1 MSFTGKGTPTSDKK
15 LTLAKAT
22 SLNPNAAEF
31 VPFAL
36 RSPSGSTSSTDA
48 AKLSNSTTTL
58 GKAVLDRSESSVS
71 NNSDDEAHQYW
82 RRQLPDDITPD
93 FNFVGEEDS
102 HGVSSLPFSRLSISD
117 VNEASIF
124 PASTGSGFMLKDQQ
138 EFSPRVNG
146 TSFAEKTGY
155 PITSFNED
163 ASPTS
168 FHLPAKPWDKP
179 SLTNDQPFGNIRE
192 GPHYNGNSGNSF
204 FADMT
209 NEQPFFEADVNPLE
223 FLASQFP
230 GFAAES
236 VAEVYYANGG
246 DLNLTIEMLTQLEV
260 WFTFLILMDTVA
272 YNCIYFK
279 KAIAFLI
286 FKT

>member
-1 MSFTGKGTPTSDKK
+1 MSLSGKGTPTSDKK
-15 LTLAKAT
+15 PTLTKAT

-48 AKLSNSTTTL
+48 SKFANSTTIL
-58 GKAVLDRSESSVS
+58 GKAVLDRSESSAS

-93 FNFVGEEDS
+93 FNVMGEDDP
-102 HGVSSLPFSRLSISD
+102 HGISTLPFSRLSVTD

-124 PASTGSGFMLKDQQ
+124 PASTGSGFLLKDQQ
-138 EFSPRVNG
+138 ELSPSHING
-146 TSFAEKTGY
+146 TSFVEKTVY
-155 PITSFNED
+155 PTSFGED
-163 ASPTS
+163 ASSTS
-168 FHLPAKPWDKP
+168 FHLPSKPWDKP
-179 SLTNDQPFGNIRE
+179 SLTHDQPFANIRE

-204 FADMT
+204 FADMMK
-209 NEQPFFEADVNPLE
+209 EQPFFEADLNPLE

-236 VAEVYYANGG
+236 LAEVYYANGG

-260 WFTFLILMDTVA
+260 WFIFLISMDTVIFMDTVA
-272 YNCIYFK
+272 
-279 KAIAFLI
+279 
-286 FKT
+286 